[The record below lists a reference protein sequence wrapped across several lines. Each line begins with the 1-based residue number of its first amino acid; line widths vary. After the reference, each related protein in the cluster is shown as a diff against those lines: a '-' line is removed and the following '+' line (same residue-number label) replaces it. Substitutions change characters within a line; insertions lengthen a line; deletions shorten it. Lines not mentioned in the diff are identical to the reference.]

1 MSRIDSIEVHHYRI
15 PLPVVLSDSTH
26 GEMSRSGLVVAQV
39 RDTDGA
45 EGVGYT
51 YTVNDV
57 GSRAVRALVEH
68 DLAPLLVGED
78 ARAIDRL
85 WERMWWHVHF
95 CGRGGVAAFAMAALD
110 VALWDLEGKRRGEPL
125 WRLLGGHR
133 REVPAYAGGIDLY
146 FPLDA
151 LREQARGFMD
161 RGFGAIKMK
170 VGRDRLSEDVER
182 VAAIR
187 DLVGPDFPLMAD
199 ANMRWQVHEAIAA
212 ARALA
217 PFGLVWLE
225 EPVIPDDVDGLARVA
240 VEGGLPVAAG
250 ENLHS
255 VYEFEQTI
263 TPGPRELPGAGCGHP
278 RRDHPL
284 AQGRPARRGPQP
296 PGDLARHPRRPRA
309 PARCDPERLMAGV
322 PRIRTG
328 TVPRRAA
335 PPPQRQGHRP
345 RPPRPRRR
353 ARPGGPRRAPRLSR
367 SSAAGVSYEARSPMD
382 HMSLPVCLTSRK
394 KLAPCAR

>member
-1 MSRIDSIEVHHYRI
+1 MSRIESIEVHHYRV

-26 GEMSRSGLVVAQV
+26 GEMSRSGLIVARM
-39 RDTDGA
+39 RDADGA

-57 GSRAVRALVEH
+57 GSRAIRAFVEH
-68 DLAPLLVGED
+68 DLTPLLVGED
-78 ARAIDRL
+78 PREIDRL
-85 WERMWWHVHF
+85 WERMWWHLHF
-95 CGRGGVAAFAMAALD
+95 CGRGGAAAFAIAALD
-110 VALWDLEGKRRGEPL
+110 VALWDLEGKRHGEPL

-146 FPLDA
+146 FTLDA
-151 LREQARGFMD
+151 LREQTRGFLD

-170 VGRDRLSEDVER
+170 VGRERLSEDVER

-187 DLVGPDFPLMAD
+187 EMVGPDFPLMVD
-199 ANMRWQVHEAIAA
+199 ANMRWRVHEAIAA

-240 VEGGLPVAAG
+240 VEGGLPIAAG

-263 TPGPRELPGAGCGHP
+263 ARGRVSFPEPDAATLGGITPWIKVARLAEARNLPVTSHGIHDVHIHLLGAVPNGSWLEFHGFGLE
-278 RRDHPL
+278 RFLAEPL
-284 AQGRPARRGPQP
+284 LLRNGRAI
-296 PGDLARHPRRPRA
+296 A
-309 PARCDPERLMAGV
+309 PD
-322 PRIRTG
+322 
-328 TVPRRAA
+328 
-335 PPPQRQGHRP
+335 
-345 RPPRPRRR
+345 
-353 ARPGGPRRAPRLSR
+353 RPGHGVEFDWDALAAHRA
-367 SSAAGVSYEARSPMD
+367 
-382 HMSLPVCLTSRK
+382 
-394 KLAPCAR
+394 

>member
-1 MSRIDSIEVHHYRI
+1 MPPSPW
-15 PLPVVLSDSTH
+15 PLST
-26 GEMSRSGLVVAQV
+26 SRSGIQ
-39 RDTDGA
+39 
-45 EGVGYT
+45 
-51 YTVNDV
+51 
-57 GSRAVRALVEH
+57 
-68 DLAPLLVGED
+68 
-78 ARAIDRL
+78 
-85 WERMWWHVHF
+85 
-95 CGRGGVAAFAMAALD
+95 
-110 VALWDLEGKRRGEPL
+110 GKRRGEPL

-146 FPLDA
+146 FTLDA
-151 LREQARGFMD
+151 LREQAQGFLE

-240 VEGGLPVAAG
+240 VEGGLPIAAG

-263 TPGPRELPGAGCGHP
+263 TRGRIGFPEPDAATLGGITPWLKVARLAEARNLPVTSHGIHDVHVHLLGAIPNGSWLEFHGFGLE
-278 RRDHPL
+278 RFLAEPL
-284 AQGRPARRGPQP
+284 RLRNGSAI
-296 PGDLARHPRRPRA
+296 A
-309 PARCDPERLMAGV
+309 PD
-322 PRIRTG
+322 
-328 TVPRRAA
+328 
-335 PPPQRQGHRP
+335 
-345 RPPRPRRR
+345 
-353 ARPGGPRRAPRLSR
+353 RPGHGVELDREAL
-367 SSAAGVSYEARSPMD
+367 AA
-382 HMSLPVCLTSRK
+382 H
-394 KLAPCAR
+394 LA